1 MRSLLLICLLL
12 CLTTETIFSQ
22 TQLKSS
28 ISKHDRKIETNWV
41 DSVYLKLTPEERIA
55 QLFMIRSY
63 ANPDLNYYRDIE
75 SLIKKY
81 NVGGICFFKG
91 TPRAQAMLTNLYQS
105 LSKTPLFISIDGEW
119 GLGMRLDSTV
129 AFPRQM
135 VLGAIQNDSLIYT
148 MGLEIG
154 RQMRRIGVNIN
165 FAPVIDINNNPRNPV
180 INNRSFGEDKYKVA
194 SMGLAYMNGLQD
206 QGIIAVAKHFP
217 GQGDT
222 EIDSHIALPIMRHDK
237 KTIDELDLYPF
248 RKLIEQGLAGI
259 MVGHLHVPALDSM
272 PNSVST
278 VSIPIITNLLKGE
291 LGFKGLI
298 FTDALEMKGI
308 ADYVDPKQVEV
319 KALLAGNDV
328 LLLPVNLPRAIQNVM
343 DAMEKGIISPQ
354 LIEERCRKVLAYKHK
369 VGLDKL
375 KPVELM
381 NLMEDLSPPV
391 ASEIVNK
398 LIESAVTIAKNKDN
412 LLPLK
417 TDNLKMAIVSFGDS
431 SSKDFKQSI
440 QLFTPADHYFQP
452 VVTSDIDNMLLIA
465 RLSTYKVVAI
475 DVRKTVDSPALNYGI
490 KKQLLSFIDTLSKVG
505 PKIIVHLPANAYALS
520 QFDQKVDAM
529 VITYRDRPNVGYWAA
544 QAIFGGINVS
554 GRLPVSASDDYKVGA
569 GINLEATRLGYAPP
583 ESVGIKLSEL
593 SRIDS
598 IALDGIARKAY
609 PGCRI
614 LVAVN
619 NQIIWDK
626 AYGYQTYEKTFPVK
640 LNEIYDLASVT
651 KVAASTLAIMKLSED
666 GLIDITKKIETYLPE
681 YNKSNKK
688 GIRIDNFL
696 AHQARLVP
704 GIPFYKKTLEQ
715 KSPNPAY
722 YSTLLKNNF
731 GIRVTDRLWLRNDY
745 RDTIFETIKNSPLL
759 EKTEYKYS
767 DLSMY
772 FMYQVIESVTGQ
784 KFEDYLKNNIY
795 KPLNLNSIG
804 FNPTDRFPLN
814 RIPPTEIDTYFRHAL
829 IQGFVQDPGA
839 AMMNGVMGHA
849 GLFSDVYDLAA
860 IMQMMIN
867 GGRFN
872 GIQFLKPETIKR
884 FTKSH
889 FSKVN
894 RRGLGWDKPPYDPS
908 IEGPCCISASDESF
922 GHSGFTGTYVWADPK
937 YKMVY
942 IFLSNR
948 VYPDAG
954 NNKISELNIR
964 TNIQQVV
971 YDAMINAELW
981 KKLYSKE
988 LGKISFMD
996 SGDKMIKKDL

>member
-1 MRSLLLICLLL
+1 MRSLLLICFLL

-22 TQLKSS
+22 TQLKLN
-28 ISKHDRKIETNWV
+28 ISKHDRKIEANWV
-41 DSVYLKLTPEERIA
+41 DSVYSKLTQEERIA

-75 SLIKKY
+75 LLINKY

-91 TPRAQAMLTNLYQS
+91 TPWAQAMLTNRYQS

-119 GLGMRLDSTV
+119 GLGMRLDSTI

-165 FAPVIDINNNPRNPV
+165 FAPVVDINNNPRNPV
-180 INNRSFGEDKYKVA
+180 INNRSFGEDKYKVT
-194 SMGLAYMNGLQD
+194 SMGLAYMKGLQD
-206 QGIIAVAKHFP
+206 QDIIAVAKHFP

-222 EIDSHIALPIMRHDK
+222 EIDSHIALPVMRHDK

-248 RKLIEQGLAGI
+248 RKLIDQGLAGI

-278 VSIPIITNLLKGE
+278 ISAPIITGLLKGE
-291 LGFKGLI
+291 LGFKGLV

-308 ADYVDPKQVEV
+308 ADNVDPKQVEV

-343 DAMEKGIISPQ
+343 EAMDKGIISPE

-369 VGLDKL
+369 VGLGEL
-375 KPVELM
+375 KPVALK
-381 NLMEDLSPPV
+381 NLTEDLSPPA
-391 ASEIVNK
+391 ASEIVQK

-417 TDNLKMAIVSFGDS
+417 TDSLKMAIVCFGDS
-431 SSKDFKQSI
+431 ATNDFEQSI
-440 QLFTPADHYFQP
+440 ELFTPADHYYLP
-452 VVTSDIDNMLLIA
+452 IDTSGIDNMLLIP

-490 KKQLLSFIDTLSKVG
+490 KKQLLNFIDTLSKAG

-544 QAIFGGINVS
+544 QAIFGGISVS
-554 GRLPVSASDDYKVGA
+554 GRLPVSASEDYKAGV
-569 GINLEATRLGYAPP
+569 GINMEATRLGYAPS
-583 ESVGIKLSEL
+583 ESVGIKLSDL

-614 LVAVN
+614 LVAIG

-626 AYGYQTYEKTFPVK
+626 AYGYQTYEKKLPVK

-651 KVAASTLAIMKLSED
+651 KVAASTLAIMKLSEN

-681 YNKSNKK
+681 YKKSNKK
-688 GIRIDNFL
+688 GIRIDEIL
-696 AHQARLVP
+696 AHQARFVP
-704 GIPFYKKTLEQ
+704 TISFYKNTLGHNF
-715 KSPNPAY
+715 PNPTY
-722 YSTLLKNNF
+722 YSTFYTNKF

-772 FMYQVIESVTGQ
+772 LMYQVIERVTGQ

-795 KPLNLNSIG
+795 KPLNLNTIG
-804 FNPTDRFPLN
+804 YNPIDRFPLS
-814 RIPPTEIDTYFRHAL
+814 RIPPTENDTYFRHEL
-829 IQGFVQDPGA
+829 IQGFVHDPGA
-839 AMMNGVMGHA
+839 AMMGGVMGHA

-860 IMQMMIN
+860 IMQMMVN
-867 GGRFN
+867 GGRYN

-889 FSKVN
+889 FSKLN
-894 RRGLGWDKPPYDPS
+894 RRGLGWDKPQYEPTID
-908 IEGPCCISASDESF
+908 GPCCISASDESF
-922 GHSGFTGTYVWADPK
+922 GHSGFTGTFVWADPQ

-954 NNKISELNIR
+954 ENKISELNIR

-971 YDAMINAELW
+971 YDALINAGLRQKWYSTELRTSST
-981 KKLYSKE
+981 LN
-988 LGKISFMD
+988 
-996 SGDKMIKKDL
+996 SGE

>member
-1 MRSLLLICLLL
+1 MRSLVFICLLL

-22 TQLKSS
+22 TQLKPT
-28 ISKHDRKIETNWV
+28 ISNRDRKIENKWV
-41 DSVYLKLTPEERIA
+41 DSVYSKLTREESIA
-55 QLFMIRSY
+55 QLFMIRSF
-63 ANPDLNYYRDIE
+63 ANPDINYYRDIE
-75 SLIKKY
+75 FLIKKY
-81 NVGGICFFKG
+81 NVGGICFSSG
-91 TPRAQAMLTNLYQS
+91 SPWAQAMLTNRYQS
-105 LSKTPLFISIDGEW
+105 LSKTPLFISMDGEW
-119 GLGMRLDSTV
+119 GLGMRLDSTI

-135 VLGAIQNDSLIYT
+135 VLGAIQNDSLIYA

-154 RQMRRIGVNIN
+154 RQMHRIGVNIN
-165 FAPVIDINNNPRNPV
+165 FAPVVDINNNPRNPV
-180 INNRSFGEDKYKVA
+180 INNRSFGEDKYKVT
-194 SMGLAYMNGLQD
+194 SMGLAYMKGLQD

-222 EIDSHIALPIMRHDK
+222 DIDSHIALPIMHHDQR
-237 KTIDELDLYPF
+237 TIRELDLYPF
-248 RKLIEQGLAGI
+248 GKLIQEGLAGI

-272 PNSVST
+272 PNSIST
-278 VSIPIITNLLKGE
+278 ISKPIITDLLKGE
-291 LGFKGLI
+291 MKFKGLV

-328 LLLPVNLPRAIQNVM
+328 LLLPVDMPRAIQNIMEAM
-343 DAMEKGIISPQ
+343 DKGIISSE

-369 VGLDKL
+369 VGLGEL
-375 KPVELM
+375 KPVVLT
-381 NLMEDLSPPV
+381 NLMEDLSPP
-391 ASEIVNK
+391 AALEIAQK

-417 TDNLKMAIVSFGDS
+417 TDSLKMAIVSFGDS
-431 SSKDFKQSI
+431 TSNDFEQSI
-440 QLFTPADHYFQP
+440 RLFTPADHYYLP
-452 VVTSDIDNMLLIA
+452 IDTSGIVNMLLIP
-465 RLSTYKVVAI
+465 RLSTYKIVAI
-475 DVRKTVDSPALNYGI
+475 DVRKTVDSPALKYGI
-490 KKQLLSFIDTLSKVG
+490 KKQLLSFIDTLSKAG

-544 QAIFGGINVS
+544 QAIFGGISVS
-554 GRLPVSASDDYKVGA
+554 GRLPVSASADYKVGA
-569 GINLEATRLGYAPP
+569 GINMEATRLGYAPP

-598 IALDGIARKAY
+598 IAFDGIARKAY

-626 AYGYQTYEKTFPVK
+626 AYGYQTYEKKIPVK

-651 KVAASTLAIMKLSED
+651 KVAATTLAIMKLSEN
-666 GLIDITKKIETYLPE
+666 GLIDVTKKIETYLPE
-681 YNKSNKK
+681 YKKSNKK
-688 GIRIDNFL
+688 GIRIDDIL

-704 GIPFYKKTLEQ
+704 TISFYKNTLGRNF
-715 KSPNPAY
+715 PNPAY
-722 YSTLLKNNF
+722 YSTFFTKEF
-731 GIRVTDRLWLRNDY
+731 GIRVTERLWLRNDY

-772 FMYQVIESVTGQ
+772 FMYQVIEKVTGQ

-795 KPLNLNSIG
+795 KPLNLNTIG
-804 FNPTDRFPLN
+804 YNPIDRFPLN
-814 RIPPTEIDTYFRHAL
+814 RIPPTENDTYFRHEL
-829 IQGFVQDPGA
+829 IQGFVHDPGA
-839 AMMNGVMGHA
+839 AMMGGVMGHA

-872 GIQFLKPETIKR
+872 GIQFLKPETIKQ
-884 FTKSH
+884 FTKGH
-889 FSKVN
+889 YSKLN
-894 RRGLGWDKPPYDPS
+894 RRGLGWDKPLYDPS
-908 IEGPCCISASDESF
+908 IDGPSCISASDESF
-922 GHSGFTGTYVWADPK
+922 GHSGFTGTFVWADPK

-948 VYPDAG
+948 VYPNAG
-954 NNKISELNIR
+954 ENKISDLNIR

-971 YDAMINAELW
+971 YDALIHAELQ
-981 KKLYSKE
+981 KERYTTE
-988 LGKISFMD
+988 LGTNSSFN
-996 SGDKMIKKDL
+996 SRE